1 MRATA
6 FLLLPFLAVS
16 AAAQDRAAE
25 IDFENEL
32 VQLRS
37 SQMAVDPAV
46 AKRANAVSQ
55 TLTAM
60 ADGPEISGQVA
71 EYIRAMDVKVEFSAQ
86 PARSATKA
94 GKITLSEKLPL
105 YPRVLGPMLARE
117 AALMMLSDMPDCAE
131 KHYMRRSYEVR
142 TWLDLGGDR
151 KALPV
156 MEELTGYK
164 DEGLAADFK
173 VWLDNGSELALE
185 KIGQATKTEI
195 IPALL
200 DKAATPEEKA
210 ALEKANKRFVDFL
223 INENDWRRY
232 NGLGR

>member
-6 FLLLPFLAVS
+6 LLLLPFLAVS

-32 VQLRS
+32 AQLRA
-37 SQMAVDPAV
+37 SQVVVDSTAT
-46 AKRANAVSQ
+46 KRINAVSQ

-60 ADGPEISGQVA
+60 ADGPEMSGQVA
-71 EYIRAMDVKVEFSAQ
+71 EYIRAMDVKVEFAAQ

-94 GKITLSEKLPL
+94 GRIVLSEKLPL
-105 YPRVLGPMLARE
+105 YPRVLGPLLARE
-117 AALMMLSDMPDCAE
+117 AALMMLADMPDCAE

-142 TWLDLGGDR
+142 SWLDLGGTA
-151 KALPV
+151 KSLPV
-156 MEELTGYK
+156 IEELAGYK
-164 DEGLAADFK
+164 DEGLSADFK
-173 VWLDNGSELALE
+173 VWLDNGAEMALE

-200 DKAATPEEKA
+200 DKAKTPEEKS

-232 NGLGR
+232 NGIGR